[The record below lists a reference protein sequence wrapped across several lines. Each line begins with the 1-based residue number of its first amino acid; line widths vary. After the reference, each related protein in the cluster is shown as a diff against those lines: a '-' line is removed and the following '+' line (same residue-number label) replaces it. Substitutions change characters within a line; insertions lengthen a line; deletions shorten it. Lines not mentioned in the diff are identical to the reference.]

1 MNVLIIGCGGI
12 GCELLKQLYL
22 SNFKRITLVDN
33 DTISFSNLNRQFFFT
48 RKDINKYKS
57 EICKK
62 KFIKKFPDA
71 EISVIKNSI
80 LDYNL
85 EFFLQFDVVFNC
97 LDNIEARSYVS
108 MRCVFGNV
116 LLIDGGT
123 NGLKGQSEVYGKIG
137 CFDCVEKEVIEYPVC
152 SIKTNPTKYEHCV
165 VWAKEYF
172 FKEVF
177 SNKIFDKN
185 TLLKIITNQNTEN
198 ISEDTFPE
206 FGEPNDSKK
215 IESSENILGGKFSE
229 SEEPTNSKKMK
240 IESTENISADTF
252 PEFCE
257 PTNSKKMK
265 IESTENIS
273 DGKFY
278 KYEEPNNS
286 KKIKKNTEK
295 LYKNLYKNNQSDC
308 KKLIDTVNHLLK
320 NKISDFDKDNQ
331 KIIDFIYYSAKLRSK
346 YFNINSKDEFETK
359 SIAGNIIP
367 AVCTTNSIISSLM
380 MFSLKSKMNYYIV
393 GNRKLIS
400 KVNCY
405 QNKEC
410 ICTYKKAI
418 IFGDKI
424 KISMIIKKINELFEI
439 NDLKIYDGDY
449 LLYDK
454 YFKDFLEN
462 EIEFQEN
469 KFLVVKNCQT
479 GVLLYTK
486 NGGKFD
492 IREVEDSN

>member
-80 LDYNL
+80 MDYNL

-206 FGEPNDSKK
+206 
-215 IESSENILGGKFSE
+215 
-229 SEEPTNSKKMK
+229 SEELN
-240 IESTENISADTF
+240 D
-252 PEFCE
+252 
-257 PTNSKKMK
+257 SKKMK

-486 NGGKFD
+486 NGDKFD